1 MSNISERNIS
11 ITPIDMPTIP
21 LLWLDDTITINEMIN
36 PIMGMSAIN
45 RVRPLNIINSI

>member
-11 ITPIDMPTIP
+11 ITPIDIPKIP
-21 LLWLDDTITINEMIN
+21 LLWLGDTITVNEIIN
-36 PIMGMSAIN
+36 PIMGIIATN